1 MKFKVPGMSWPCSSD
16 LDFFCQH
23 SFTPGIPAIANNL
36 QLPKPCAHFTPP
48 HLGICRF
55 LRLECSYRLPEH
67 ACKPPASPT
76 PLLRDTAPASPL
88 LSSFINHPLPTP
100 QPPRSSQDE
109 NTFMLCKRRCWVVWP
124 GDSVTLHGRDQPLV
138 MGVCHKPQVGRSRNR
153 N

>member
-1 MKFKVPGMSWPCSSD
+1 MSWPCSSD

-48 HLGICRF
+48 HLGICRS

-88 LSSFINHPLPTP
+88 LSSFINHPLPSPHRTSHP
-100 QPPRSSQDE
+100 SLHAQGTD
-109 NTFMLCKRRCWVVWP
+109 MLGGPSGVSVCSRLRGKADPWGEGPALCSPAFP
-124 GDSVTLHGRDQPLV
+124 GTGLGSYQQSLDNG
-138 MGVCHKPQVGRSRNR
+138 
-153 N
+153 